1 MRKILL
7 LICLVGS
14 LTSLA
19 QSRYVRVT
27 TVKGAVY
34 KGALKEFKA
43 FQHVVVD
50 VEGKSV
56 TIPYN
61 DLAYIDDLKLFKAE
75 NVEPEPESEPQPLV
89 APEPEPVVAPVEAV
103 VPAVVP
109 EPEPVVVPE
118 PAPVVTPIEAVV
130 PEPDPV
136 VAPVEAPKPTSK
148 WSNYKGFLLSTGNN
162 VYLNCVS
169 ESTNNAYNDA
179 ALDVLKRQIMR
190 DGFWTIVDN
199 PEDAHFA
206 INYTLRTEGS
216 GKTVISISS
225 DRVDN
230 MEMLGNA
237 HVPEDVDDYRKI
249 VYDLYQKYLFPLLKK
264 IEMDNVPKRTKKL
277 FTVE

>member
-1 MRKILL
+1 M
-7 LICLVGS
+7 
-14 LTSLA
+14 A

-27 TVKGAVY
+27 TVKGTVY

-61 DLAYIDDLKLFKAE
+61 DMAYIDDLKLIKVE
-75 NVEPEPESEPQPLV
+75 NGEPEPESVV
-89 APEPEPVVAPVEAV
+89 APEPEPEPQPVVVSV
-103 VPAVVP
+103 
-109 EPEPVVVPE
+109 PEPVVEPE
-118 PAPVVTPIEAVV
+118 
-130 PEPDPV
+130 PV

-169 ESTNNAYNDA
+169 EPTNNAYNDA
-179 ALDVLKRQIMR
+179 ALDVLKRQIRR
-190 DGFWTIVDN
+190 DAFWTIVDN

-249 VYDLYQKYLFPLLKK
+249 VYDLYQKHILPLQKK

>member
-7 LICLVGS
+7 LICFVGS

-27 TVKGAVY
+27 TVKGTVY

-43 FQHVVVD
+43 FRHVVVD

-56 TIPYN
+56 TIPYK
-61 DLAYIDDLKLFKAE
+61 DMAYIDDLKLIKVE
-75 NVEPEPESEPQPLV
+75 NGEPEPESVV

-109 EPEPVVVPE
+109 EPEPVVAPDPE
-118 PAPVVTPIEAVV
+118 PVVAPIETVV

-169 ESTNNAYNDA
+169 EPTNNAYNEA
-179 ALDVLKRQIMR
+179 ALDVLKRQIKR
-190 DGFWTIVDN
+190 DAFWTIVDN

-249 VYDLYQKYLFPLLKK
+249 VYDLYQKHILPLQKK
-264 IEMDNVPKRTKKL
+264 IENENVPKRTKKL